1 VPDATQSLGG
11 DDLVI
16 EPGDNDDVSVG
27 LLYGGQRADIAAEHA
42 HNDSICAEAWIQTAR
57 ANPPPALQTK
67 AAIIAIWV
75 TRRSRWID
83 PAHLTHPYLLA
94 LLRFDLLQVE
104 RLPVLKLAA
113 EAGKSRQ

>member
-1 VPDATQSLGG
+1 MTWLSNPAITTMSPLACSMAVSGLTLPLNTPITIPSVPKLGSR
-11 DDLVI
+11 LPV
-16 EPGDNDDVSVG
+16 
-27 LLYGGQRADIAAEHA
+27 R
-42 HNDSICAEAWIQTAR
+42 
-57 ANPPPALQTK
+57 PPPAGAPNKGRYHRNLGHSPQP
-67 AAIIAIWV
+67 
-75 TRRSRWID
+75 RID